1 MSKVNVGCVVMV
13 KWDDGFGEDGKNESV
28 KGVVVG
34 VSRSH
39 RGKKYQVRMGDTGV
53 VEEVFGDQI

>member
-1 MSKVNVGCVVMV
+1 MSKVEVGDVVMV
-13 KWDDGFGEDGKNESV
+13 KWDDGWGEDGV
-28 KGVVVG
+28 QATVAGVVVG

-39 RGKKYQVRMGDTGV
+39 RGKKYQVKMGDTGV